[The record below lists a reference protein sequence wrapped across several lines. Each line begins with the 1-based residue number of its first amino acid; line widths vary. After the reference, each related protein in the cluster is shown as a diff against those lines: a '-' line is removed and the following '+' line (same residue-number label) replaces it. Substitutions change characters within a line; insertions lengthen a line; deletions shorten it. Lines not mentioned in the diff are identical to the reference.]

1 MLDFDAI
8 IGMDWLA
15 ACYATVDCR
24 AKTVRFSF
32 PGKSVLEWVGNTAT
46 PRVRFISYLKVR
58 KMITKWCIYH
68 IVRVRDVDAEI
79 PTLQSILVVKKY
91 ADVFP
96 DELPGIPLK
105 REIDFGI
112 DLLLGTQP
120 ISIPPCEMALAELKE
135 LKEQLKN
142 LLEKCF
148 IRPSTSPWG
157 VQILFVHKKDDSL
170 MMCIKVDTQ
179 KIEVVKSWP
188 RPTTPI
194 EVRRGFF
201 FPFCTIDEVDV
212 ETTKFQWTEDCEQSF
227 QELKNKLISAPV
239 LTLPEGPDGY
249 AMYCDA
255 LGVGL
260 ECVLMQHEKVI
271 ADSSLAQ
278 VEDEK
283 GQLIREIHLLACL
296 GVRLVDSDDGGV
308 VLQNT
313 TKSSLI
319 DEVKERY
326 RSCLCVPDVV
336 GLRDRIMSEA
346 HYLWYYIYRGSTKM
360 YHDIKDVY
368 CWNNMKK
375 NIAEFVA

>member
-32 PGKSVLEWVGNTAT
+32 PGKSVLEWVGNTEA
-46 PRVRFISYLKVR
+46 PRVRFISYLKVK

-96 DELPGIPLK
+96 DELPGIPLE

-120 ISIPPCEMALAELKE
+120 ISIPPCEMAPAELKE

-148 IRPSTSPWG
+148 IRPSI
-157 VQILFVHKKDDSL
+157 Q
-170 MMCIKVDTQ
+170 VDTQ

-194 EVRRGFF
+194 EVHRGFF

-227 QELKNKLISAPV
+227 QELKNRLISAPV

-249 AMYCDA
+249 AMYYDA

-260 ECVLMQHEKVI
+260 ECFLMQYGKG
-271 ADSSLAQ
+271 SLAQ

-283 GQLIREIHLLACL
+283 QQLIREIHLLACL
-296 GVRLVDSDDGGV
+296 GVRLVYSDDGGV

-326 RSCLCVPDVV
+326 RSRLCVPDVA

-346 HYLWYYIYRGSTKM
+346 HYSWYSIYSGSTKM

-368 CWNNMKK
+368 WWNNMKK